1 EDGIR
6 DRNVTGVQTCA
17 LPISD
22 EVNSHHRATGN
33 QARGRIPKVTIYF
46 ISQEVADQKEI
57 SGYDGFNECRHLWTF
72 RWESCPLQ
80 WAEGRSE
87 ERRVGKEGQRRS
99 ERWAE

>member
-1 EDGIR
+1 MP
-6 DRNVTGVQTCA
+6 
-17 LPISD
+17 LPPFPSTLFPYTTLFRA
-22 EVNSHHRATGN
+22 HHRATGN

-80 WAEGRSE
+80 WAEGSRHGPLWHRLACADRSQM
-87 ERRVGKEGQRRS
+87 VS
-99 ERWAE
+99 